1 MRRAR
6 GFTLLELLVAIG
18 LFSVLAVLVWGSLDG
33 LARTSTQLQQATSRL
48 AAVQRALDLLVRDL
62 RQAAPRPVRD
72 GNGRTLPALAG
83 EGTRLEL
90 TRAGHGNALAQPRS
104 TLERAGW
111 RQREGRLERLHWP
124 VLDRAGGTRARVDVL
139 LDGVE
144 ALHVRYRDADG
155 REHDR
160 WPPARAADG
169 NALPRAVELRL
180 RLEDMGEL
188 VRLVELPEHAP

>member
-18 LFSVLAVLVWGSLDG
+18 LFSVLAALVWGSLDG
-33 LARTSTQLQQATSRL
+33 LARTSTQLQQATTRL

-90 TRAGHGNALAQPRS
+90 TRAGHGNALGQPRS

-124 VLDRAGGTRARVDVL
+124 VLDRAAATQPRVDAL
-139 LDGVE
+139 LDGVLSLE
-144 ALHVRYRDADG
+144 LRYRDANG

-160 WPPARAADG
+160 WPPARSG
-169 NALPRAVELRL
+169 EGQLLPRAVQLRL
-180 RLEDMGEL
+180 RLDDTGEL
-188 VRLVELPEHAP
+188 MRVVELPEHGP